1 MKNGT
6 LYAKKLKQA
15 LSRIRGSAPQTPLEY
30 ADAIEQL
37 IVAVLSQEAGLSS
50 AHRAMRQLREDMVD
64 YNELRV
70 STPAEVVASIDKHIS
85 DAEKPAEALIRVLNA
100 IYRNEFAVTLDR
112 LAGKGVRETKAYLD
126 ELDGMTPYVSA
137 SVLLWSLGGH
147 AIPVNDRALDQLRR
161 EELVDPAADTA
172 EVQAFSGA
180 AYQRCRRQ
188 GLRPRSGGLCRV
200 QESLHRRQPRGPRES
215 GQSRPEDQPKEKS
228 NHRQVQAQ
236 NQNDAQGHRR
246 GQDVPKDRIQD
257 EENSAR
263 LTPPAREC

>member
-6 LYAKKLKQA
+6 LYAKKLKPA

-172 EVQAFSGA
+172 EVQAFLERHISAADAKDFALDLA
-180 AYQRCRRQ
+180 AYAASKN
-188 GLRPRSGGLCRV
+188 RSTAASREARAKAGKAASKTSRKKSQTTAKSTRKTKTTRKATGGGKTSRKTA
-200 QESLHRRQPRGPRES
+200 SKTKRTARG
-215 GQSRPEDQPKEKS
+215 
-228 NHRQVQAQ
+228 
-236 NQNDAQGHRR
+236 
-246 GQDVPKDRIQD
+246 
-257 EENSAR
+257 
-263 LTPPAREC
+263 

>member
-172 EVQAFSGA
+172 EVQAFLERHISAADAKDFALDLA
-180 AYQRCRRQ
+180 AYAASKN
-188 GLRPRSGGLCRV
+188 RSTAA
-200 QESLHRRQPRGPRES
+200 SREARAKAGKAAS
-215 GQSRPEDQPKEKS
+215 ENQPKEKS

-236 NQNDAQGHRR
+236 NQDDAQGHRR